1 MRVGLPALFLHTT
14 GIAGGYNRD
23 QLALDLQFAAD
34 RTLAARIGPTPT
46 FTRASA
52 ATFIGSNGLIQSAA
66 INAPRFDHDPVTLAS
81 RGLLIEE
88 SRTNLLPRS
97 EEFNNGWAVYQSA
110 ISANS
115 TASPSGLNDADSLIE
130 NTANDAH
137 SVFRGANFAAST
149 VYSFSVYVKAD
160 SRNWLALY
168 ENSTNT
174 DRRSFF
180 NVATGTVGTT
190 NPSHTAQIQRMP
202 NGWWRCS
209 ITFTTTTATSRNVSI
224 ELAFADNVAFY
235 SGNGT
240 GRVSLW
246 GAQLEVGAF
255 PTSYIPTTTTAVVRS
270 ADVCSITGSGFA
282 GMWNASEGTLLVN
295 AFTPANGDRTILA
308 TDDNTANEMIRL
320 RTEGTNPFFRV
331 TDGGTE
337 VVGIDAGT
345 VVANTP
351 FRLIGAYRENDF
363 ASAINGGSAVTDTT
377 GTIPTVDR
385 MRIGAGQ
392 GGNVM
397 CGCISSMRYYRTR
410 LSNAQLQSLTT

>member
-14 GIAGGYNRD
+14 GIAGGYNRG

-46 FTRASA
+46 FTRAST

-270 ADVCSITGSGFA
+270 ADVCSITGSDFA
-282 GMWNASEGTLLVN
+282 GMWNPSEGTML
-295 AFTPANGDRTILA
+295 FTGRRIANQ
-308 TDDNTANEMIRL
+308 
-320 RTEGTNPFFRV
+320 TNQCNWS
-331 TDGGTE
+331 
-337 VVGIDAGT
+337 IDAGT
-345 VVANTP
+345 SISEIASS
-351 FRLIGAYRENDF
+351 RGATTERITADAVGILSVTAFSTLNEYKIAAALKTGDYA
-363 ASAINGGSAVTDTT
+363 ASFNGAAAVTSSSSFTHS
-377 GTIPTVDR
+377 PSA
-385 MRIGAGQ
+385 MRIGMGRGSSNQ
-392 GGNVM
+392 LNGH
-397 CGCISSMRYYRTR
+397 ISSVRYYRTR